1 MIIFAIICGVA
12 ITAEVSYMI
21 YGSIKQLKNEK
32 NEN

>member
-1 MIIFAIICGVA
+1 MNILAIICGIA

-21 YGSIKQLKNEK
+21 YGGIKQLKET